1 MKINKQGWGFRMM
14 LLLMGILI
22 FALLVAIYYIYNY
35 YDKIIDTFNTEMK
48 VVDKIW
54 KKIWY

>member
-35 YDKIIDTFNTEMK
+35 YDKIINTFNTEMK

>member
-48 VVDKIW
+48 VVDKI
-54 KKIWY
+54 

>member
-1 MKINKQGWGFRMM
+1 MKINKNGWGFRMM

-35 YDKIIDTFNTEMK
+35 YDKIVDSFNNEIK
-48 VVDKIW
+48 VVDVL
-54 KKIWY
+54 